1 MRVLQAA
8 VIAMGVLILAGTA
21 AVVAIVVHRASA
33 PRPSTPAAGAAP
45 LVLDEPAGSRIAA
58 SALTGERLLLQLS
71 GGGPDRA
78 VVVDLRSGAVLARIG
93 LAR

>member
-1 MRVLQAA
+1 MRALQAA

-21 AVVAIVVHRASA
+21 AVVGIIVHRASA
-33 PRPSTPAAGAAP
+33 PRPAAPAAGLPAV
-45 LVLDEPAGSRIAA
+45 VLDEPAGTRIAA
-58 SALTGERLLLQLS
+58 SALAGDRLLLQLA

-78 VVVDLRSGAVLARIG
+78 VVVDVRSGTVLARVG